1 MVWHGHRHG
10 RAQARSFPFPLGPK
24 IATIL
29 SAVARACSAGMA
41 TSLPVVAVACCSC
54 SLVLLLL
61 ELAVSGSGCLPGM
74 GIARPARGPR
84 AGNGPAPSHS
94 TPGWPQTPDHP
105 LCYVEK
111 ILRGCLGVADAVHA
125 LGLSMK
131 SREVVG
137 DPDL

>member
-1 MVWHGHRHG
+1 MTAAATTEARRDAAILRQAGSG
-10 RAQARSFPFPLGPK
+10 LARAPPRAGAGSFVPVSFWPT
-24 IATIL
+24 IATIV
-29 SAVARACSAGMA
+29 SDVARACSAGMA

-105 LCYVEK
+105 LCYVENM
-111 ILRGCLGVADAVHA
+111 LRGV
-125 LGLSMK
+125 
-131 SREVVG
+131 
-137 DPDL
+137 